1 MAAFG
6 LFVGGAL
13 LVLGLS
19 GLLGAVLALPAGPAL
34 IAIREGRPPA
44 TDPLARAVAS
54 AERSQRWGSSAALL
68 SDLALLKLIQAEAG
82 DIPEPERL
90 QRLQESQRA
99 QEASLARAPASTDG
113 WARLTFARYALSG
126 LDEASRDALAMSFRT
141 GRLERAPMVFRVQ
154 LLLQEWEALDPAM
167 RALGSAQIRQ
177 LARYHRRDLDALI
190 DVYRASDRAGQEVIR
205 AALWDSSE
213 KDSSEADLSE
223 EDWSEDRAR
232 FEGRLRRR
240 FPSER

>member
-34 IAIREGRPPA
+34 IAIREGRPPTA
-44 TDPLARAVAS
+44 DPLARAVAS
-54 AERSQRWGSSAALL
+54 AERSQRWGENAASL

-90 QRLQESQRA
+90 QRLQESQTA

-141 GRLERAPMVFRVQ
+141 GRLERAPMVFRV
-154 LLLQEWEALDPAM
+154 
-167 RALGSAQIRQ
+167 
-177 LARYHRRDLDALI
+177 H
-190 DVYRASDRAGQEVIR
+190 V
-205 AALWDSSE
+205 
-213 KDSSEADLSE
+213 
-223 EDWSEDRAR
+223 
-232 FEGRLRRR
+232 
-240 FPSER
+240 

>member
-13 LVLGLS
+13 LVLGLL
-19 GLLGAVLALPAGPAL
+19 GLLGAALALPAGPAL

-44 TDPLARAVAS
+44 ADRLARAVAS
-54 AERSQRWGSSAALL
+54 AERLQRWGGSAASL

-82 DIPEPERL
+82 DIPGPERL
-90 QRLQESQRA
+90 QRLQESQTIQA
-99 QEASLARAPASTDG
+99 ASLARAPASTDG

-126 LDEASRDALAMSFRT
+126 LDDASRDALAMSFRT

-154 LLLQEWEALDPAM
+154 LLLREWEALDPAL

-177 LARYHRRDLDALI
+177 LTRYHARDLDALI

-205 AALWDSSE
+205 ASLSDSSE
-213 KDSSEADLSE
+213 KDSWKEDSSE
-223 EDWSEDRAR
+223 EDPSEDRAR
-232 FEGRLRRR
+232 FERRLRRR
-240 FPSER
+240 FPNQR